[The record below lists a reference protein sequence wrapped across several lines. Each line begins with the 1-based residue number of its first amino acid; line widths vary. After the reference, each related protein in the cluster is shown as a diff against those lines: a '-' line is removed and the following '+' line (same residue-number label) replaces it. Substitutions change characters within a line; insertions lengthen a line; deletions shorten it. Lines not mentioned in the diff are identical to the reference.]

1 MSPRRSCAI
10 ALACLAIAAGCGVP
24 VEPVPRVVDPTLVPN
39 QLLETTA
46 PRPSDQA
53 KEPTGKTT
61 VTYFVSAGRVVPVRR
76 PELDGTKGEKLR
88 RAVWILLEG
97 PTAKEQAAGI
107 GTAIPI
113 DLDLTVASVHDT
125 TVTIDLAGPL
135 RNTRSED
142 RTLAVAQIVLT
153 TTSIVGV
160 DAVRLTQKGKT
171 LEAPLVDGS
180 LTLVP
185 LTATAYAT
193 LLAEATSTPTTRRP
207 TRMR

>member
-1 MSPRRSCAI
+1 MSPGRSCAI
-10 ALACLAIAAGCGVP
+10 ALVCLAIAAGCGVP
-24 VEPVPRVVDPTLVPN
+24 VEPAPRVVDPTLVPN
-39 QLLETTA
+39 HLLDTKA

-53 KEPTGKTT
+53 TEPTGRTT
-61 VTYFVSAGRVVPVRR
+61 VTFFVAAGRVVPVRR
-76 PELDGTKGEKLR
+76 PELDGTKGERLR
-88 RAVWILLEG
+88 RAVRILLDG

-113 DLDLTVASVHDT
+113 DLGLTVASVHDT

-135 RNTRSED
+135 RNTRSDD

-153 TTSIVGV
+153 TTSIAGV

-180 LTLVP
+180 LTAVP

-193 LLAEATSTPTTRRP
+193 LLAEATSPPTERP
-207 TRMR
+207 TRRR